1 MRFFGYFM
9 MMFVFFTACKKNKTE
24 PAKPISGINYFPI
37 LDSATWIY
45 KVDSIVF
52 NSFQAPGTAPDT
64 SVYWIKES
72 IVEDLSDLI
81 DLSKKRIER
90 YISTDSG
97 INWKFDRS
105 LVVIKNNIQAIRN
118 DYNIMEFKLSFPI
131 TELKSWNGNQFNN
144 LGEKEYLY
152 DWIFLPY
159 KTMGQNQDSSIKVL
173 HRNVKNQ
180 IRDNIEYEIYLPN
193 IGLVYKE
200 IVDLNYKDLGR
211 TKVDGRIV
219 KYNLI
224 SFNEK

>member
-180 IRDNIEYEIYLPN
+180 IRDNVEYEIYLPN

>member
-1 MRFFGYFM
+1 MRFFGYLMVTFA
-9 MMFVFFTACKKNKTE
+9 FFTACEKNKTE
-24 PAKPISGINYFPI
+24 PAKPISGVNYFPM
-37 LDSATWIY
+37 SVGATWIY

-64 SVYWIKES
+64 SVYWIRES
-72 IVEDLSDLI
+72 IVEDLSDPI

-90 YISTDSG
+90 YISIDSG

-118 DYNIMEFKLSFPI
+118 DYNNMEIKLSFPI

-159 KTMGQNQDSSIKVL
+159 NTFGKSQDSSIKVL
-173 HRNVKNQ
+173 QQNVKNQ
-180 IRDNIEYEIYLPN
+180 IRDNVEFEVYLPN
-193 IGLVYKE
+193 TGMVYKE
-200 IVDLNYKDLGR
+200 TVDLNYKDLER
-211 TKVDGRIV
+211 TKVDGKKVI
-219 KYNLI
+219 YILI
-224 SFNEK
+224 SFIEK